1 MSFHGTLEKLH
12 NFARQ
17 NLVEITN
24 GMERREVEI
33 MAPVGSYES
42 LMAAIQG
49 GAGSIYFGVENLN
62 MRSRSS
68 NNFNIEDLR
77 KIVKIATENKVK
89 TYLTMNV
96 EIFDGE
102 IDKMNEVLIAAKET
116 GVSAVIAADISVIQF
131 ARSINLEVHI
141 STQVNIT
148 NIEAV
153 KFYSNFADVVVLA
166 REMNLGR
173 VWEISNQI
181 KEQDVRGPNGGLVK
195 IEMFAHGALCMAIS
209 GKCYLSLHE
218 MNSSANRGACLQTC
232 RRAYTVTDKETGAE
246 LEIDNEYIMSPKDL
260 KTIHFLNKILDSG
273 VSVLKIEGRARSP
286 EYVKTVVECYRE
298 AVDAY
303 FENTFN
309 EEKIKNWDERL
320 SSVFNRGFW
329 DGYYLGQRL
338 GEWSHNY
345 GSRATRRKL
354 YIGKVTNYFKNI
366 GVAEFKL
373 ETNNLKIGDEIVVTG
388 PTTGVYQGEVS
399 EIRFDL
405 KPVEEGFK
413 GQRISVPANTI
424 LRRADKL
431 YKMIDAKEVKERR

>member
-1 MSFHGTLEKLH
+1 
-12 NFARQ
+12 
-17 NLVEITN
+17 
-24 GMERREVEI
+24 MERRNVEI

-49 GAGSIYFGVENLN
+49 GAGSVYFGVEHLN

-68 NNFNIEDLR
+68 NNFSLDDLR
-77 KIVKIATENKVK
+77 KIVSIASEKNVK
-89 TYLTMNV
+89 TYLTLNV

-102 IDKMNEVLIAAKET
+102 IQQMHDVLLAAKES

-153 KFYSNFADVVVLA
+153 KFYAHFADVVVLA

-173 VWEISNQI
+173 VWEISDQI
-181 KEQDVRGPNGGLVK
+181 KEQNITGPSGKLVQL
-195 IEMFAHGALCMAIS
+195 EMFAHGALCMAIS

-232 RRAYTVTDKETGAE
+232 RRAYTVTDNETGAE

-260 KTIHFLNKILDSG
+260 KTIHFLNKVLDAG

-286 EYVKTVVECYRE
+286 EYVKTTVECYSE

-303 FENTFN
+303 FNDSLTD
-309 EEKIKNWDERL
+309 EKIEDWNNRL

-329 DGYYLGQRL
+329 DGYYLGQKL
-338 GEWSHNY
+338 GEWSKNY
-345 GSRATRRKL
+345 GSRASKRKL
-354 YIGKVTNYFKNI
+354 YIGKCTNYFQKI

-373 ETNNLKIGDEIVVTG
+373 ETANLKVNDEIIVTG
-388 PTTGVYQGEVS
+388 PTTGVVQTNVD
-399 EIRFDL
+399 EIRVDL
-405 KPVEEGFK
+405 NQVEEGYK
-413 GQRISVPANTI
+413 GQRISIPVNTK

-431 YKMIDAKEVKERR
+431 FKVVDASAVKERR